1 MNIFRHRSLILVVLA
16 IASSVYATA
25 TYVGRPEVK
34 VSLLGTVE
42 REHQQV
48 QLEKAGQ
55 LNPGE
60 VLNWTITSQNAGS
73 APAHQYKT
81 IGEVPPGTAFVAN
94 SARAENAVTI
104 TYSIDKGNTYEAKPM
119 ITQKQPDGTTRKIP
133 APASLYTHVRYEWNE
148 PLNEGK
154 QVSAYYKVRVK

>member
-1 MNIFRHRSLILVVLA
+1 MNIFRQRSLILIVLA

-42 REHQQV
+42 RENQQV

-60 VLNWTITSQNAGS
+60 VLSWTITSQNAGS
-73 APAHQYKT
+73 APARNYKT
-81 IGEVPPGTAFVAN
+81 VGEVPPGTVFVSN
-94 SARAENAVTI
+94 SARAENAATI
-104 TYSIDKGNTYEAKPM
+104 TYSIDKGISYEAKPM
-119 ITQKQPDGTTRKIP
+119 IAQKQPDGTTRKTP

-154 QVSAYYKVRVK
+154 QVSAYYKVRIK